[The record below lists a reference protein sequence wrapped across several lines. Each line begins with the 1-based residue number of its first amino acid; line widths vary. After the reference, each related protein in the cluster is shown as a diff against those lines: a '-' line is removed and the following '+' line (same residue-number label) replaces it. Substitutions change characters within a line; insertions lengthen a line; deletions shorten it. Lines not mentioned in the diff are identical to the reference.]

1 MSKQIQNQ
9 RMEKEIFD
17 KSRID
22 MSVIKMKGMILP
34 ICLLLLA
41 GLACGMSSEQQ
52 VMLDGMNLSYELGMA
67 YDKAIQGQNV
77 AEYNALV
84 DEYNAFILLHFGEN
98 TSLTKAKLDESAIR
112 GTPTLL
118 GSNTGYMTKQF
129 NASSDLSKFGK
140 QDVYVSSR
148 EPISEN
154 AIARLQQE
162 IFLDTL

>member
-1 MSKQIQNQ
+1 M
-9 RMEKEIFD
+9 D
-17 KSRID
+17 
-22 MSVIKMKGMILP
+22 VILMKGMILP
-34 ICLLLLA
+34 ICLVLLA
-41 GLACGMSSEQQ
+41 GLGCGFSSEQEI
-52 VMLDGMNLSYELGMA
+52 VLDGMNLSYELGMA
-67 YDKAIQGQNV
+67 YDKALQGQNV

-98 TSLTKAKLDESAIR
+98 TSLTKSKLDDSAIR

-154 AIARLQQE
+154 AIAKLQQE

>member
-1 MSKQIQNQ
+1 M
-9 RMEKEIFD
+9 D
-17 KSRID
+17 
-22 MSVIKMKGMILP
+22 VILMKGMILP
-34 ICLLLLA
+34 ICLFLLA
-41 GLACGMSSEQQ
+41 GLGCGFSSEQQ
-52 VMLDGMNLSYELGMA
+52 IMLDGMNLSYELGMA
-67 YDKAIQGQNV
+67 YDKALQGQNV

-84 DEYNAFILLHFGEN
+84 EEYNAFILLHFGEN
-98 TSLTKAKLDESAIR
+98 TSLTKAKLDDSAIR
-112 GTPTLL
+112 STPTLL
-118 GSNTGYMTKQF
+118 GSNTGYMTTQF

>member
-1 MSKQIQNQ
+1 M
-9 RMEKEIFD
+9 D
-17 KSRID
+17 
-22 MSVIKMKGMILP
+22 VILMKGMILS
-34 ICLLLLA
+34 ICLVLLA
-41 GLACGMSSEQQ
+41 GLGCGLSSEQQ
-52 VMLDGMNLSYELGMA
+52 IMLDGMNLSYELGMA
-67 YDKAIQGQNV
+67 YDKTLQGQNV

-84 DEYNAFILLHFGEN
+84 DEYNAFILLNFGEN
-98 TSLTKAKLDESAIR
+98 TSLTKSKLDESAIR

-140 QDVYVSSR
+140 QEVYVSSR
-148 EPISEN
+148 EPVSEN

>member
-1 MSKQIQNQ
+1 M
-9 RMEKEIFD
+9 D
-17 KSRID
+17 
-22 MSVIKMKGMILP
+22 VILMKGMILP
-34 ICLLLLA
+34 ICLFLLA
-41 GLACGMSSEQQ
+41 GLGCGFSSEQQ
-52 VMLDGMNLSYELGMA
+52 IMLDGMNLSYELGMA
-67 YDKAIQGQNV
+67 YDKALQGQNV

-98 TSLTKAKLDESAIR
+98 TSLTKSKLNDSAIR

-148 EPISEN
+148 EPVSEN

>member
-1 MSKQIQNQ
+1 
-9 RMEKEIFD
+9 MEKEIFD
-17 KSRID
+17 KGRINMD
-22 MSVIKMKGMILP
+22 VILMKGMILP
-34 ICLLLLA
+34 ICLFLLA
-41 GLACGMSSEQQ
+41 GLGCGFSSEQEI
-52 VMLDGMNLSYELGMA
+52 VLDGMNLSYELGMA
-67 YDKAIQGQNV
+67 YDKALQGQNV

-98 TSLTKAKLDESAIR
+98 TSLTKSKLDDSSIR

-118 GSNTGYMTKQF
+118 GSNTGYMTEQF